1 MSEEVSHVQVRIPA
15 QIRRL
20 YGAAAQERVDAATVR
35 ELVQQLEARY
45 PGMGERLVEPGGRM
59 RRWVNIY
66 VDGEDIR
73 TGAGLEMPLRA
84 GAEVIIVPSIAGGHL

>member
-1 MSEEVSHVQVRIPA
+1 VRIPA

-20 YGAAAQERVDAATVR
+20 YGAEAQIGAHAATVR
-35 ELVQQLEARY
+35 EVVQGLDERY
-45 PGMGERLVEPGGRM
+45 PGMGERLLEPDGRM

-73 TGAGLEMPLRA
+73 DRAALETPLRE
-84 GAEVIIVPSIAGGHL
+84 GSEVIIVPNIAGGD